1 MMKMTPLICILLFIV
16 GVCVK
21 VSDDVFDE
29 GILSKKFG
37 YVISVCAVPIGTYA
51 IFDAEGFILVGSIF
65 WTTLFRGKIDNPG
78 FRICYCLVATGWAIF
93 FFTRIPFSIN
103 MSLLISFTICIFSII
118 ITTLLHDKVKKRG
131 GILWDVLIEERFM
144 MIVLDLP
151 TLLLGSVTIVGIIG
165 LTIMNLGY
173 YFGKRISMNIRKG
186 QAAKNA
192 ALIENEQQL
201 SSNRSWDIR

>member
-1 MMKMTPLICILLFIV
+1 MKMSPLICILLFVV

-37 YVISVCAVPIGTYA
+37 YVISICAVPIGTYA

-78 FRICYCLVATGWAIF
+78 FRICYGLVAIGWAGF
-93 FFTRIPFSIN
+93 YFTRTPFPFNIP
-103 MSLLISFTICIFSII
+103 LLISFAICIFSII
-118 ITTLLHDKVKKRG
+118 MTTILHDKVKKRG

-151 TLLLGSVTIVGIIG
+151 TLLLGSVTIVGILG

-173 YFGKRISMNIRKG
+173 YVGKRISMNIRRG
-186 QAAKNA
+186 QMAKKY
-192 ALIENEQQL
+192 ALIINEQQP
-201 SSNRSWDIR
+201 SSTPGWDIR

>member
-1 MMKMTPLICILLFIV
+1 LFIV

-29 GILSKKFG
+29 DILSKKFG
-37 YVISVCAVPIGTYA
+37 YVISICAVPIGTFA

-78 FRICYCLVATGWAIF
+78 FRISYGLVAIGWAVF
-93 FFTRIPFSIN
+93 YFTRMPFSFNI
-103 MSLLISFTICIFSII
+103 SLLISFAICILSII
-118 ITTLLHDKVKKRG
+118 ITTLLHDKVKKRES
-131 GILWDVLIEERFM
+131 ILWDVLIEERFM

-151 TLLLGSVTIVGIIG
+151 TLLLGQVTIVGIIG

-173 YFGKRISMNIRKG
+173 CFGKKISMHICKER
-186 QAAKNA
+186 AAKNE
-192 ALIENEQQL
+192 ALIIKEQQL
-201 SSNRSWDIR
+201 SSIRS

>member
-1 MMKMTPLICILLFIV
+1 MTPLVCILLFIV

-21 VSDDVFDE
+21 LSDDVFDE
-29 GILSKKFG
+29 GILSRKFG
-37 YVISVCAVPIGTYA
+37 YVISVSAVPIGTFA

-78 FRICYCLVATGWAIF
+78 FWLCYCLVATSWAVF
-93 FFTRIPFSIN
+93 YFTKMPFPLN
-103 MSLLISFTICIFSII
+103 LTLLISFTICIFSII
-118 ITTLLHDKVKKRG
+118 ITTLLHDKIKKKG
-131 GILWDVLIEERFM
+131 GILWDILIEERFL

-173 YFGKRISMNIRKG
+173 YFGKRISVNIRKG
-186 QAAKNA
+186 QAEKNA
-192 ALIENEQQL
+192 ALFVNDQPL
-201 SSNRSWDIR
+201 SSAGSCDIR